1 MANYNIEDPVAPM
14 TNGRYH
20 PLPRYLLLQ
29 TEYTGQSAAQEY
41 GEVLIN
47 S

>member
-29 TEYTGQSAAQEY
+29 TEYTALDSQQRRSIAR
-41 GEVLIN
+41 

>member
-1 MANYNIEDPVAPM
+1 MDNYNIEDPVAPM

-29 TEYTGQSAAQEY
+29 TEYTGQLAAQEC